1 MKPNHIAV
9 AALMTVFALA
19 GCVKGDAAAI
29 EPDHDL
35 ADLGGSENAGS
46 IHGIVIDEA
55 LFPVSTANVTVEAL
69 DRALVTNN
77 AGVFAFNDVPIGEHV
92 VLVSAHGYGSVS
104 VKANVLAGE
113 TSHID
118 VTLKRIATSDAYY
131 EIKIGTGLFGCGAT
145 YRQSIT
151 TYNGAFYGLA
161 VCGTGAS
168 TTGLDDFSWETPIS
182 DKLSLL
188 RGGAFE
194 TEWVTNQAFGNGM
207 VQDWA
212 VIGCANNRN
221 ATFTRDAG
229 QSPLREV
236 LNAFQLDYR
245 LQDLPNS
252 SCDAHERCNEADGC
266 TIMNRMFSWPST
278 FGPEARF
285 DIGITLQQQFKTY
298 LTEFYRAEPPR
309 EFSALSDS

>member
-1 MKPNHIAV
+1 MNPNQRLV
-9 AALMTVFALA
+9 SGLMCALAFA

-29 EPDHDL
+29 EPNHDL
-35 ADLGGSENAGS
+35 ADLGGTENTGS

-55 LFPVSTANVTVEAL
+55 LFPVSTANVTIEKL
-69 DRALVTNN
+69 DRTLVTSN
-77 AGVFAFNDVPIGEHV
+77 AGVFAFNDVPIGQHV
-92 VLVSAHGYGSVS
+92 VVVSAHGYGAASAKVD
-104 VKANVLAGE
+104 VLAGE
-113 TSHID
+113 TAHVD
-118 VTLKRIATSDAYY
+118 VTLKRVATSDAYY
-131 EIKIGTGLFGCGAT
+131 ETKIGTGLFGCGAT

-151 TYNGAFYGLA
+151 TINGAFFGYA
-161 VCGTGAS
+161 VCGVGAQY
-168 TTGLDDFSWETPIS
+168 TGLDDFSWETTIT
-182 DKLSLL
+182 DKLSVL

-229 QSPLREV
+229 QSPLTEV

-252 SCDAHERCNEADGC
+252 SCDAHERCNEEDGC

-285 DIGITLQQQFKTY
+285 DVGITVQQQFKTY

-309 EFSALSDS
+309 DFTALADA